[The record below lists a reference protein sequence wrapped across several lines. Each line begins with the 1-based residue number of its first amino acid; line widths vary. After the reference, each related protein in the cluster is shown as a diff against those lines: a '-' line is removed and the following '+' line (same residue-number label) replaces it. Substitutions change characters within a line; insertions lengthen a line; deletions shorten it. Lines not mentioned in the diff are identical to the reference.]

1 MGDLCIVHLLDVRA
15 DVPQAHAQPIQ
26 TDDLVLEAVGQNR
39 LTLLDQLR
47 LEAAMAVLWSVNLKA
62 ASGAFNGLA
71 AFAIA
76 FVATATLI
84 LIKVAINLGLKS
96 RFNKTFEH
104 RCKSPI
110 VAKHGFSRLEL
121 LQCFLLYLV

>member
-1 MGDLCIVHLLDVRA
+1 MGGLCIVHLLDVRA

-47 LEAAMAVLWSVNLKA
+47 LEAAMAVLWSVNLQA

-76 FVATATLI
+76 FVDRKSTRLNSSHVATSYA
-84 LIKVAINLGLKS
+84 V
-96 RFNKTFEH
+96 F
-104 RCKSPI
+104 CW
-110 VAKHGFSRLEL
+110 
-121 LQCFLLYLV
+121 

>member
-1 MGDLCIVHLLDVRA
+1 MGELRIVHLLDVRA

-62 ASGAFNGLA
+62 ASGAFDGLA

-76 FVATATLI
+76 FVAAATDRKSTRLNSSH
-84 LIKVAINLGLKS
+84 VAISYAVFCLKKKNS
-96 RFNKTFEH
+96 SHTTSHTGDRPANNRNIKNQ
-104 RCKSPI
+104 I
-110 VAKHGFSRLEL
+110 
-121 LQCFLLYLV
+121 Q

>member
-15 DVPQAHAQPIQ
+15 DVTQAHAQPIQ

-47 LEAAMAVLWSVNLKA
+47 LDAAMADLWRIKLKA
-62 ASGAFNGLA
+62 ASGAFDGLA

-76 FVATATLI
+76 FVAAATLI
-84 LIKVAINLGLKS
+84 LIKVAVHLGLKS

-110 VAKHGFSRLEL
+110 FAKQGFS
-121 LQCFLLYLV
+121 

>member
-1 MGDLCIVHLLDVRA
+1 MGELRIVHLLDVRA
-15 DVPQAHAQPIQ
+15 DVTQAHAQPIQ

-62 ASGAFNGLA
+62 ASGAFDGLA

-76 FVATATLI
+76 FVAAATLI
-84 LIKVAINLGLKS
+84 LIKVAVHLGLQS
-96 RFNKTFEH
+96 RFNKTLD
-104 RCKSPI
+104 RKS
-110 VAKHGFSRLEL
+110 V
-121 LQCFLLYLV
+121 V